1 MNRVLLNVI
10 SIFVV
15 IVAASSFAAA
25 QQTELSG
32 TWVLESKK
40 DPETT
45 LVITESGHEIKIT
58 ETQRQNGNTVTR
70 EQVYF
75 ADGRG
80 ETNTSLSGKIQLRST
95 SRRSGR
101 KLIVKYSLAQT
112 RANNLSIANDRIDE
126 WTISKDG
133 KTLKH
138 MSSMHASPQP
148 GDVSSSPSNG
158 PAVLSNPLSWEQTRV
173 FKRVP

>member
-1 MNRVLLNVI
+1 MNRVLRNVV
-10 SIFVV
+10 SIIVV
-15 IVAASSFAAA
+15 LVAASSFAAA

-32 TWVLESKK
+32 TWLLDSKK

-45 LVITESGHEIKIT
+45 LVISESGPEIKIT
-58 ETQRQNGNTVTR
+58 ETQRQNGKTVTR
-70 EQVYF
+70 EQIYF

-80 ETNTSLSGKIQLRST
+80 ETNSSSTGKSQLRST

-101 KLIVKYSLAQT
+101 KLIVKFSLAQT
-112 RANNLSIANDRIDE
+112 RSNNLSIANDRIDE

-138 MSSMHASPQP
+138 TSSMHTSPQP

-158 PAVLSNPLSWEQTRV
+158 PTVLSSPLNWEETRV

>member
-1 MNRVLLNVI
+1 MNRILRNVI
-10 SIFVV
+10 SIVV
-15 IVAASSFAAA
+15 ILVGLSSFAAA

-45 LVITESGHEIKIT
+45 LVISESGPEIKIT
-58 ETQRQNGNTVTR
+58 QTQRQNGNAVTS
-70 EQVYF
+70 EQIYF

-80 ETNTSLSGKIQLRST
+80 ETNASPNGKIQLRST
-95 SRRSGR
+95 SQRRGR
-101 KLIVKYSLAQT
+101 KLIVKFSLAQT
-112 RANNLSIANDRIDE
+112 RANNLLIANDRIDE

-133 KTLKH
+133 KTLKQT
-138 MSSMHASPQP
+138 SSMHTSPQP
-148 GDVSSSPSNG
+148 GDVSSNPSG
-158 PAVLSNPLSWEQTRV
+158 PTVLSSPLNWEQTRV